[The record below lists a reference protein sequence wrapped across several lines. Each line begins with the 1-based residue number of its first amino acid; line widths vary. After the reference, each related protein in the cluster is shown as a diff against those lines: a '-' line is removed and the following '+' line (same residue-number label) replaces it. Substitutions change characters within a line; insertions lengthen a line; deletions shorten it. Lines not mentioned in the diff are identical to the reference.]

1 MISLTIAWWLIK
13 SGYLHDI
20 VDRILPVRF
29 AAEIIAGTL
38 YTSFL
43 TSPISVA
50 TLIVVA
56 ESNNPIIVALLGGVG
71 AVIGDMLIVKF
82 FRDNLSKD
90 VKYVSRELKLRI
102 ITKFLNFFHLG
113 FIIPLLGM
121 IIIASPFPDELG
133 LMMLGATSLKYRE
146 LIVLTYVL
154 NTAGILL
161 IVLPANLL

>member
-1 MISLTIAWWLIK
+1 MMSLTLAWWLIK
-13 SGYLHDI
+13 TGYLHTV
-20 VDRILPVRF
+20 VDRVLPVRF
-29 AAEIIAGTL
+29 AAEIIAGAL

-43 TSPISVA
+43 TAPISVA
-50 TLIVVA
+50 TLIVIA
-56 ESNNPIIVALLGGVG
+56 ESNNPIIVALLGGLG
-71 AVIGDMLIVKF
+71 AVVGDMLIVKL

-90 VKYVSRELKLRI
+90 VKYVSHELKLQI

-113 FIIPLLGM
+113 FIIPLIGM

-133 LMMLGATSLKYRE
+133 LVMLGGTNLKYRE